1 MHWKALERDFRQS
14 KNISSLYGNWAAE
27 AQRHGV
33 PEAQRHSGLTE
44 KMSVQNSKDVI

>member
-44 KMSVQNSKDVI
+44 KCQSRTAKT